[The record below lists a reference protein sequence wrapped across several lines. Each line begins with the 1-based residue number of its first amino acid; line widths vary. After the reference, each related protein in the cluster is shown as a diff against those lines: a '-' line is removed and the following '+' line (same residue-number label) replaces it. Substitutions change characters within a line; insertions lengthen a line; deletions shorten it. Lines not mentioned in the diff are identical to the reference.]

1 MEISEDR
8 REGDV
13 MLSLIF
19 ALITVFVGQGNMS
32 PALMAQSA
40 VEPKLEVKQ
49 DPSRTGTDG
58 WGLYPESYVRDHAI
72 TSAMPIYPADAI
84 KRHAT
89 GVMQAKISINDRGQV
104 EQIKFNPN
112 SHPLLRQAVADA
124 VAQWAFD
131 LQPGVVIPGRMFLS
145 RLKFKFSINDGVPL
159 VELYDPGPN
168 APDSERPGYS
178 NSAQE
183 FKEWAIWQEIKPT
196 KKLNQ

>member
-40 VEPKLEVKQ
+40 VEPMLEVKQ

-131 LQPGVVIPGRMFLS
+131 LQPGVVIPGRIFLS

>member
-1 MEISEDR
+1 
-8 REGDV
+8 

-19 ALITVFVGQGNMS
+19 TLVAVFVGQESMS
-32 PALMAQSA
+32 PALMAQGA
-40 VEPKLEVKQ
+40 VEPTVGVKQ
-49 DPSRTGTDG
+49 DPSQTGTDG

-72 TSAMPIYPADAI
+72 TTAMPIYPAAAL

-89 GVMQAKISINDRGQV
+89 AVMQAKIAINDRGQV

-124 VAQWAFD
+124 VAQWTFD
-131 LQPGVVIPGRMFLS
+131 LQPGAVIPGRMFLS

-168 APDSERPGYS
+168 ATDSERPGYS

-183 FKEWAIWQEIKPT
+183 FREWARWQEVKPT

>member
-40 VEPKLEVKQ
+40 VEPMLEVKQ

-131 LQPGVVIPGRMFLS
+131 LQPGVVIPGRIFLS

-168 APDSERPGYS
+168 APDSERLGYS

-183 FKEWAIWQEIKPT
+183 FYQWKIWQELKPT
-196 KKLNQ
+196 KMNQ

>member
-40 VEPKLEVKQ
+40 VEPMLEVKQ

-72 TSAMPIYPADAI
+72 TTAMPIYPADAI

-89 GVMQAKISINDRGQV
+89 GVMQAKIAINDRGQV

-124 VAQWAFD
+124 VARWTFD
-131 LQPGVVIPGRMFLS
+131 LQPGVVIPGRIFLS

>member
-1 MEISEDR
+1 
-8 REGDV
+8 

-32 PALMAQSA
+32 PALTAQSA
-40 VEPKLEVKQ
+40 VEPKVGVKQ
-49 DPSRTGTDG
+49 DPSLTGTDG

-124 VAQWAFD
+124 VSQWTFD

>member
-40 VEPKLEVKQ
+40 VEPMLEVKQ